1 MINPDLTYEES
12 APEIKQPAQS
22 HQILASETRQ
32 SGSKVLVI
40 STYPSYLYYP
50 TWLRMSLNKL
60 QKE

>member
-22 HQILASETRQ
+22 LQILASDTRQ

-40 STYPSYLYYP
+40 STYLIVLHIFI
-50 TWLRMSLNKL
+50 TQLIF
-60 QKE
+60 